1 MTNNKSI
8 IAVLVLLAVLVFLG
22 WFFWDIL
29 LYIFIAIFLS
39 LLGTPLM
46 RLLTRIHIRKRQFPE
61 SLAAAITLLVIIA
74 VLGLLCYLIVPAII
88 RELTFLASLDP
99 SSLSHSFEVWIN
111 KLDPMLRKFGIVKHH
126 QHTFGLVVSEWG
138 KFIEQVNFSSLLS
151 NTFSAAGTVL
161 IAIFSILFMTFF
173 SLKDHRIF
181 FKMIQGW
188 IPTKYRQN
196 FSNILNATCKQVS
209 SYFLGVFCE
218 MMIVG
223 ILDTIFC
230 VILKIPSPMLI
241 GIIGGFLN
249 IIPYVGPLIAGIS
262 AVVISITSLL
272 PSDPSSAL
280 LMTTLVKAIVAIGVT
295 KLIDDFVL
303 QPYIYGKRTHTHP
316 LEIFIVIL
324 MAGYVGGVFAMIFAV
339 PAYTLIR
346 IVTKEFFGAYFMVE
360 NEPAESGTSAVPEKD
375 QTAGPTSE
383 MDV

>member
-1 MTNNKSI
+1 MTNNRSI
-8 IAVLVLLAVLVFLG
+8 IAVLVLLAVLIFLG

-29 LYIFIAIFLS
+29 LYIFVAIFLS

-46 RLLTRIHIRKRQFPE
+46 RLLTRIRIRKRQFPE
-61 SLAAAITLLVIIA
+61 SLAAAVTLLVIIA

-99 SSLSHSFEVWIN
+99 SSLSQSFEVWIN
-111 KLDPMLRKFGIVKHH
+111 KLDPVLRKFGIVKPH
-126 QHTFGLVVSEWG
+126 QHAFGLVVSEWG
-138 KFIEQVNFSSLLS
+138 RFIEQVNFSSLLS
-151 NTFSAAGTVL
+151 NTFSAAGTVF

-173 SLKDHRIF
+173 SLKDHHIF

-196 FSNILNATCKQVS
+196 FSNILNATGKQVS

-218 MMIVG
+218 MLIVG

-230 VILKIPSPMLI
+230 VILKVPNPMLI

-272 PSDPSSAL
+272 PSDPSGAM
-280 LMTTLVKAIVAIGVT
+280 LMTTLVKAVIAIGAT

-324 MAGYVGGVFAMIFAV
+324 MAGYIGGVFAMIFAV

-360 NEPAESGTSAVPEKD
+360 NEQAESGTSAVPEKD

-383 MDV
+383 MNV

>member
-8 IAVLVLLAVLVFLG
+8 IAVIVLLAILVFLG

-39 LLGTPLM
+39 LIGTPLM
-46 RLLTRIHIRKRQFPE
+46 RLLSRIHFGKRQFPE
-61 SLAAAITLLVIIA
+61 SLAASITLLAIVA

-88 RELTFLASLDP
+88 REVTYLASIDP
-99 SSLSHSFEVWIN
+99 STLSHSFEVWIN

-126 QHTFGLVVSEWG
+126 QHAFGLVVSEWG

-161 IAIFSILFMTFF
+161 IAVFSILFMTFF

-196 FSNILNATCKQVS
+196 FSNILDATGKQVS

-218 MMIVG
+218 MIIVG

-230 VILKIPSPMLI
+230 AILKVPNPMLI
-241 GIIGGFLN
+241 GVIGGLLN
-249 IIPYVGPLIAGIS
+249 IIPYVGPLIACIC

-272 PSDPSSAL
+272 SSDPSSAM
-280 LMTTLVKAIVAIGVT
+280 LMTTLVKALAAIGAT

-360 NEPAESGTSAVPEKD
+360 NEQTESGMSAVPEKD
-375 QTAGPTSE
+375 QTTGPTSE
-383 MDV
+383 MNL